1 MSALKKAYAQGTSE
15 GGGRNFSKMPR
26 KKISFTVDH
35 SLCMPD
41 VFESDFEITLQSL
54 TSRAEMKAARDS
66 KGDPTA
72 MAFLMAKA
80 SIVAVDGEAVDETNG
95 EDEFLWEAL
104 DQGGRQLVV
113 SMFAKVGTPDDDSAG
128 KAEAS
133 LKVH

>member
-1 MSALKKAYAQGTSE
+1 
-15 GGGRNFSKMPR
+15 MPR
-26 KKISFTVDH
+26 KQISFTVDH

-41 VFESDFEITLQSL
+41 VFDTDFEITLQSL
-54 TSRAEMKAARDS
+54 TSRAEMQAARES

-80 SIVAVDGEAVDETNG
+80 SVVAVDGEPVDAGKG
-95 EDEFLWEAL
+95 EDDFLWEAL